1 LSILV
6 QSVKRA
12 TVSFVASVKGED
24 KRRRIVDAA
33 TSLFNRYGFK
43 RTSVDLLAAE
53 AGVAK
58 PTVYAYF
65 DDKEA
70 IFRAVVE
77 NVCDELFE
85 AAEKASREDATIDER
100 LAGMLSAKFTRY
112 WELVHASPHAQE
124 LIDSQGRLGSEIVQ
138 RADRAYLKL
147 LVATIENSKE
157 VDPRRAGLTPQS
169 AATLLLRA
177 ASGAAY
183 DATSAASH
191 RKHLAEIVRV
201 IVAAMKR

>member
-1 LSILV
+1 
-6 QSVKRA
+6 
-12 TVSFVASVKGED
+12 
-24 KRRRIVDAA
+24 
-33 TSLFNRYGFK
+33 
-43 RTSVDLLAAE
+43 
-53 AGVAK
+53 
-58 PTVYAYF
+58 
-65 DDKEA
+65 
-70 IFRAVVE
+70 
-77 NVCDELFE
+77 
-85 AAEKASREDATIDER
+85 
-100 LAGMLSAKFTRY
+100 
-112 WELVHASPHAQE
+112 VHASPHAQE

>member
-1 LSILV
+1 M
-6 QSVKRA
+6 
-12 TVSFVASVKGED
+12 ASAKAED
-24 KRRRIVDAA
+24 KRRRIVEAA

-65 DDKEA
+65 DDKEE

-77 NVCDELFE
+77 HV
-85 AAEKASREDATIDER
+85 AAELLAAAEEASRARAPIAER
-100 LAGMLSAKFTRY
+100 LAAMLSAKFTRY

-124 LIDSQGRLGSEIVQ
+124 LIDSQGRLGAEIVQ
-138 RADRAYLKL
+138 RSDRAYLKL
-147 LVATIENSKE
+147 LVSVIEGSDE
-157 VDPRRAGLTPQS
+157 LDPRTVGLSPQA

-183 DATSAASH
+183 DATSTASH
-191 RKHLAEIVRV
+191 AKHLAEIVRV
-201 IVAAMKR
+201 VVSGMTSRR